1 MIKTIL
7 NSETK
12 KLMYKES
19 IKRLSYTE
27 NTIPMISVYY
37 YEPKQTINDTIIIP
51 MYFTDYYQ
59 REHYYNDNSLRF
71 KLRYELDGEINYIEN
86 LTASFIM
93 IIFTS
98 VIMTIIYSIIQKRSK
113 N

>member
-1 MIKTIL
+1 MMIKTIL

-19 IKRLSYTE
+19 IKRLAYTE

-86 LTASFIM
+86 LPAGD
-93 IIFTS
+93 
-98 VIMTIIYSIIQKRSK
+98 YSLNLGKLSEGTHWYSLEVQ
-113 N
+113 